1 MIDENADNST
11 AEGPPD
17 RPRPVSLSDLRTG
30 QRGLVEDAERCED
43 CDLLSALGMTEQ
55 CRFRVCKAGA
65 PCIVQIGGTRIG
77 LAADVASR
85 IMVRPNDA

>member
-1 MIDENADNST
+1 MLETEIDNSET
-11 AEGPPD
+11 TEARER
-17 RPRPVSLSDLRTG
+17 RPMSLADLETG
-30 QRGLVEDAERCED
+30 AFGLIEDADQCED
-43 CDLLSALGMTEQ
+43 CDFLSALGMTEQ

-85 IMVRPNDA
+85 IMVRPQ

>member
-1 MIDENADNST
+1 MIDGNNQNSTNHDNSQT
-11 AEGPPD
+11 
-17 RPRPVSLSDLRTG
+17 RPVTLSDLQTG
-30 QRGLVEDAERCED
+30 ERGSLEDADQCED

-65 PCIVQIGGTRIG
+65 PCIVQVGGTRIG

-85 IMVRPNDA
+85 IIVRPNEK

>member
-1 MIDENADNST
+1 MIDETTNSSLT
-11 AEGPPD
+11 SDTPGT
-17 RPRPVSLSDLRTG
+17 RPVSLADLQTG
-30 QRGLVEDAERCED
+30 QRGYLEDADQCED

-77 LAADVASR
+77 LAADVANR
-85 IMVRPNDA
+85 IIVRPNEK

>member
-1 MIDENADNST
+1 MLHDNLDHSQTQNGSEARPMTLAD
-11 AEGPPD
+11 
-17 RPRPVSLSDLRTG
+17 LQTG
-30 QRGLVEDAERCED
+30 QRGFVEDADQCED

-85 IMVRPNDA
+85 IMVRPQ